1 MTGSLAHSTAT
12 VIAARAVMG
21 VGAAMIM
28 PATLSLLTATFPRRE
43 RARAITLWTATS
55 GLAIA
60 AGPLLAGR
68 LLESHAWGFTFLINV
83 PVAGVAVLAA
93 LALVPPSRAAVASR
107 LDLVGGLLS
116 IVFLASLVYMI
127 IEGPRFGWGA
137 AAIGAAV
144 LAGLGLAGFVAWELR
159 HPRPLLDVRRFTD
172 RAFAGANLAV
182 TLFFLAAFGS
192 IYYLTQH
199 LQFVLGYGPLA
210 TGVRLLPLA
219 GAVFAGAAV
228 TGVLTPRAG
237 MKVTVIVGMALG
249 TAGILLLTRVG
260 DGSGYGDFLAP
271 LLLLGLAI
279 GLSVSPCTD
288 AIMGAFPEKQLG
300 VGGAVND
307 TSLELGGSLGIAILG
322 SILAGSYTSGID
334 AAVGGRLPARAA
346 TRPAR
351 PSAAPSPWPGRSPLP
366 GRPRPSYGRPTTR
379 SRTPSRTPAWSAAS
393 SSAPARSSSPCCCP
407 AGAGPPPRAR
417 PRTTCGRR
425 CPPERP
431 QRGEGPGGPPSARSG
446 RARRR
451 ERPL

>member
-1 MTGSLAHSTAT
+1 
-12 VIAARAVMG
+12 
-21 VGAAMIM
+21 MIM

-43 RARAITLWTATS
+43 RARAITVWTATS

-68 LLESHAWGFTFLINV
+68 LLEGHAWGLTFLINV
-83 PVAGVAVLAA
+83 PVACVAVLAA
-93 LALVPPSRAAVASR
+93 LVLVPPSRAAASGR
-107 LDLVGGLLS
+107 LDLGGGLLS
-116 IVFLASLVYMI
+116 IVFLASLVYTI

-137 AAIGAAV
+137 AAVGAAV

-159 HPRPLLDVRRFTD
+159 HPRPILDVRRFTD

-237 MKVTVIVGMALG
+237 MKITVVVGMALG
-249 TAGILLLTRVG
+249 TAGVLLLARVG

-288 AIMGAFPEKQLG
+288 TIMGAFPEQQLG

-322 SILAGSYTSGID
+322 SILASTYTSGVG
-334 AAVGGRLPARAA
+334 AAVGGRLPAPAADAAGESIGGALTVAHKIGPGPAAALVRAA
-346 TRPAR
+346 DHAFAHAVAHTSLVGGVILGVGTVVVAVLLPGAGR
-351 PSAAPSPWPGRSPLP
+351 AAPAGR
-366 GRPRPSYGRPTTR
+366 T
-379 SRTPSRTPAWSAAS
+379 
-393 SSAPARSSSPCCCP
+393 
-407 AGAGPPPRAR
+407 AGDERAKV
-417 PRTTCGRR
+417 
-425 CPPERP
+425 
-431 QRGEGPGGPPSARSG
+431 SV
-446 RARRR
+446 
-451 ERPL
+451 